1 MFSRY
6 DHRHHTSNRIL
17 FMPFHPLAHTY
28 QWNSGN
34 NYSHLMMTTL
44 TKLFWIFILFL
55 VFQTSWF
62 GFFLSVAEGIVRKLA
77 KCLYLHKR
85 RHQIHCLT
93 WAFFHISSQT
103 VMFSHGNERRDSTK
117 DSCQGHLSSLLLFTY
132 KQERASLV
140 AQKINRLPAMQR
152 PRFDPWVGKIL
163 WKRKWQPTPVFLPG
177 ESHGQRSLAG
187 YSS

>member
-1 MFSRY
+1 MIIGI
-6 DHRHHTSNRIL
+6 IL
-17 FMPFHPLAHTY
+17 
-28 QWNSGN
+28 QIES
-34 NYSHLMMTTL
+34 YSCHFILLHILTNEILVTIILIWWWPL
-44 TKLFWIFILFL
+44 TKLFWIFIMFL

-93 WAFFHISSQT
+93 WAFFHISSLT
-103 VMFSHGNERRDSTK
+103 VMFSHGDERRDSTK

-140 AQKINRLPAMQR
+140 AQRIKHLPAMQETR
-152 PRFDPWVGKIL
+152 V
-163 WKRKWQPTPVFLPG
+163 
-177 ESHGQRSLAG
+177 RSLGWENPLEKEMATH
-187 YSS
+187 SSILAWRIPWTEEPGGLQSTG